1 MNILLIGHEDKLN
14 GASRCLLD
22 IADYMIS
29 KGDKVYVL
37 TSYKS
42 GDFYNELLKRELKI
56 IFYKHSRWKV
66 VKPNSRLRWILVRV
80 KYIISYLLELLTIN
94 SLVYELKK
102 DNIDV
107 IHSNTSVIWIGGILK
122 RKLKTCHIW
131 HLREFGEED
140 FNMYPVLG
148 EKITSKLMI
157 KYSDGFIAISEA
169 IKNKYSNSLG
179 EDKIIKIYDGVKNY
193 KKNKVRKENINK
205 LLIAGRISRTKGQIE
220 AVEMLNFLI
229 KEKGLSEINLYIAGV
244 GDFQMIENLEFY
256 NDIKDNI
263 HFLGFRKD
271 MNYVRNNVDIELVC
285 SKSEGFGLVTVEAMM
300 FGHPVVGANTGA
312 TIELIKDGVNGF
324 LYEKGNIKDFA
335 EKVSIL
341 LDRNKYEIIS
351 TNAYEYAKNNFLF
364 EKNVKKLRGL
374 YLHIMV
380 KSKEKK

>member
-1 MNILLIGHEDKLN
+1 LNILLIGHEDKLN

-29 KGDKVYVL
+29 KEDKVYVL

-42 GDFYNELLKRELKI
+42 GDFYNELLKRDLKI

-66 VKPNSRLRWILVRV
+66 VKPNSSLKWILLRG
-80 KYIISYLLELLTIN
+80 KYILSYLLELLTIN
-94 SLVYELKK
+94 SLILELKK
-102 DNIDV
+102 YDIDA
-107 IHSNTSVIWIGGILK
+107 IHSNTSVTWIGGIIK
-122 RKLKTCHIW
+122 RKLKVYHIW

-140 FNMYPVLG
+140 FNMYPILG
-148 EKITSKLMI
+148 EKITSKLMN
-157 KYSDGFIAISEA
+157 KYSDIFIAISDA
-169 IKNKYSNSLG
+169 IKNKYSNTLD

-193 KKNKVRKENINK
+193 KNNKDRKGSINK
-205 LLIAGRISRTKGQIE
+205 LLIAGRVSRTKGQIE

-229 KEKGLSEINLYIAGV
+229 KEKGLTEMNLYIAGV

-256 NDIKDNI
+256 NDIKSNI

-271 MNYVRNNVDIELVC
+271 MNNVRENVDIELVC

-300 FGHPVVGANTGA
+300 FGHPVIGANTGA
-312 TIELIKDGVNGF
+312 TTELISDGVNGF

-335 EKVSIL
+335 EKVTIL
-341 LDRNKYEIIS
+341 LDRNKYEKIS

-364 EKNVKKLRGL
+364 ENNVKKLREL
-374 YLHIMV
+374 Y
-380 KSKEKK
+380 KSEMLNNKEQK